1 MTAQETRQRLDVLRR
16 EIHRHN
22 HAYHTLGKP
31 TITDA
36 EFDTLFRELKELEA
50 AWPEFADP
58 NSPTARVGSQAMS
71 SFAKVQHQRKMLS
84 LDNAYNVTDVTSFFE
99 HPDSGIVE
107 PKIDGLSLTLRYQD
121 GKLVQAITR
130 GDGTTGDDVTDNA
143 RCISSIPLVL
153 PHPINVEIR
162 GEACMTFAVFTELNR
177 QLAEA
182 GDDQFANP
190 RNAAAGSMKSKDSRE
205 VAKRRLTFIAYNAAD
220 PMAFMADI
228 CKVMKMEL
236 DRTHDNVLKYLGRIG
251 FMTVYNY
258 PMAQTNCLRSFFC
271 TALKNDDEVTKALA
285 WGEEMRQFAP
295 FPTDG
300 LVFKVNDLAIQSEL
314 GDGTRAPKWAVAFK
328 FPPERKAT
336 VLKSVEVSIG
346 RHGTLTP
353 VAILEPVQLSGTTV
367 QRASLC
373 NQDEVER
380 LRVNIGD
387 TVLVEKSA
395 EIIPKVMGVQKSI
408 YTDGFWKM
416 PDLCP
421 CCGTA
426 VKRDEGMVAHYCP
439 NEACRV
445 QVIERLKHALG
456 KSALDWDGMGEETV
470 TAIVEASLFDGVP
483 QITQLSHIIAL
494 PGDIIAE
501 VLKPAA
507 LKKFLTERERVKKA
521 PLWRK
526 IHALGIEGIGRST
539 AQDLANKWAAAV
551 TMLTSQSD
559 TEAATAKEALRDV
572 LGDVALERFDTF
584 MRKNAQEIEALEG
597 YGYLF
602 EEAAE
607 RVGPLTGK
615 VFCITGTMLS
625 GTREWVA
632 QLVESKGGT
641 VKSSVSKKVD
651 YLVSGPGGG
660 ANKAAAATKHG
671 TQIITE
677 EQLYELMGEKMRTP
691 VVTREETES

>member
-1 MTAQETRQRLDVLRR
+1 MTVQETRKRLDTLRR
-16 EIHRHN
+16 EVHRHN
-22 HAYHTLGKP
+22 HAYHTVGKP

-36 EFDTLFRELKELEA
+36 DFDILFRELKELEA
-50 AWPEFADP
+50 AWPELADP

-71 SFAKVQHQRKMLS
+71 SFAKVPHQRKMLS
-84 LDNAYNVTDVTSFFE
+84 LDNAYSVADVTSFFD

-121 GKLVQAITR
+121 GRLIQAITR
-130 GDGTTGDDVTDNA
+130 GDGSTGDDVTDNA

-153 PHPINVEIR
+153 LYPISMEVR
-162 GEACMTFAVFTELNR
+162 GEACMTFAVFNELNR

-220 PMAFMADI
+220 PMEFMADI
-228 CKVMKMEL
+228 CKALKMEL

-271 TALKNDDEVTKALA
+271 TALKNDDNVTKALA

-336 VLKSVEVSIG
+336 RLKQVEVSIG

-380 LRVNIGD
+380 LGISVGD
-387 TVLVEKSA
+387 DVFVEKSA
-395 EIIPKVMGVQKSI
+395 EIIPKVMGVAHKN
-408 YTDGFWKM
+408 TTFTWHM
-416 PDLCP
+416 PETCP
-421 CCGTA
+421 CCNTP
-426 VKRDEGMVAHYCP
+426 VKRDEGTVAYYCP

-456 KSALDWDGMGEETV
+456 KSSLDWDGMGEETV
-470 TAIVEASLFDGVP
+470 TAIVEASLFNGVP

-526 IHALGIEGIGRST
+526 IHALGIEGIGRNT
-539 AQDLANKWAAAV
+539 AKDLAIKWNSAV
-551 TMLTSQSD
+551 IMLTNEPHHDIQ
-559 TEAATAKEALRDV
+559 AAIDDVKSV
-572 LGDVALERFDTF
+572 LGDVVLDRFVNF
-584 MRKNAQEIEALEG
+584 MQKNAKEIEALES

-607 RVGPLTGK
+607 RIGVLTGK
-615 VFCITGTMLS
+615 VFCITGTMMS
-625 GTREWVA
+625 GTREWVG

-660 ANKAAAATKHG
+660 ANKAAAAQKHG

-677 EQLYELMGEKMRTP
+677 EQLYLLMNEQMPKPKIERC
-691 VVTREETES
+691 ED

>member
-1 MTAQETRQRLDVLRR
+1 MTAQEIRQKLDVLRR

-22 HAYHTLGKP
+22 HAYHTLGNP

-36 EFDTLFRELKELEA
+36 EFDILFRELKELEA
-50 AWPEFADP
+50 SWPELSDP

-71 SFAKVQHQRKMLS
+71 SFTKVPHQRKMLS
-84 LDNAYNVTDVTSFFE
+84 LDNAYSVVDVTSFFE

-121 GKLVQAITR
+121 GRLVQAITR
-130 GDGTTGDDVTDNA
+130 GDGSTGDDVTDNA

-153 PHPINVEIR
+153 PWPISTEVR
-162 GEACMTFAVFTELNR
+162 GEACMTFAVFNELNR

-205 VAKRRLTFIAYNAAD
+205 VAKRRLTFIAYNTAD
-220 PMAFMADI
+220 PVSFMADI
-228 CKVMKMEL
+228 CKVFKMEL
-236 DRTHDNVLKYLGRIG
+236 DRTHDNVLKYLGRVG

-314 GDGTRAPKWAVAFK
+314 GDGTRSPKWAVAFK
-328 FPPERKAT
+328 FPPERKPT
-336 VLKSVEVSIG
+336 VLKSIEVSIG

-353 VAILEPVQLSGTTV
+353 VAILEPLQLSGTTV

-373 NQDEVER
+373 NQDEIER
-380 LRVNIGD
+380 LKVNIGD

-395 EIIPKVMGVQKSI
+395 LIIPKIMGVHDKQSWG
-408 YTDGFWKM
+408 TWKM
-416 PDLCP
+416 PTKCP
-421 CCGTA
+421 CCGTE
-426 VKRDEGMVAHYCP
+426 VEQDLGMVAHYCP
-439 NEACRV
+439 NTACRA

-456 KSALDWDGMGEETV
+456 KSSLDWDGMGEETV
-470 TAIVEASLFDGVP
+470 TAIVEASLFNGVP

-539 AQDLANKWAAAV
+539 AQDLCAKWKSVNA
-551 TMLTSQSD
+551 MLD
-559 TEAATAKEALRDV
+559 NEVDLKAI
-572 LGDVALERFDTF
+572 LGDVVFERFIKF
-584 MRKNAQEIEALEG
+584 IVANAHEIEALEG
-597 YGYLF
+597 YGYTF
-602 EEAAE
+602 EESAE
-607 RVGPLTGK
+607 RIGILSGK
-615 VFCITGTMLS
+615 VFCITGTMMTGS
-625 GTREWVA
+625 REWVG

-660 ANKAAAATKHG
+660 ANKASAAQKHG

-677 EQLYELMGEKMRTP
+677 SQLFSLMGEPMRA
-691 VVTREETES
+691 VVTARAEGDS

>member
-1 MTAQETRQRLDVLRR
+1 MTVQEARQRLDVLRK

-36 EFDTLFRELKELEA
+36 DYDTLFRELKDLEV
-50 AWPEFADP
+50 AWPEFSDP
-58 NSPTARVGSQAMS
+58 NSPTTRVGSQVMS
-71 SFAKVQHQRKMLS
+71 DFSKVKHGRKMLS
-84 LDNAYNVTDVTSFFE
+84 LDNAYSVLDVTSFFG
-99 HPDSGIVE
+99 HSDSGIVE
-107 PKIDGLSLTLRYQD
+107 PKIDGLSLTLRYQE
-121 GKLVQAITR
+121 GRLVQAITR

-153 PHPINVEIR
+153 PYPISMEIR
-162 GEACMTFAVFTELNR
+162 GEACMTFSVFTELNR
-177 QLAEA
+177 QLVAD

-205 VAKRRLTFIAYNAAD
+205 VAKRRLTFIAYNVAD
-220 PMAFMADI
+220 PTSFMADI
-228 CKVMKMEL
+228 CKILKMEL
-236 DRTHDNVLKYLGRIG
+236 DRTHDNVLKSLGRVG
-251 FMTVYNY
+251 FLTVYNY
-258 PMAQTNCLRSFFC
+258 PMSQTNCLRSFFC
-271 TALKNDDEVTKALA
+271 TALKNDDEVIKAIV

-336 VLKSVEVSIG
+336 ILKSIEVSIG

-373 NQDEVER
+373 NQDEIIR
-380 LRVNIGD
+380 LDVNVGD
-387 TVLVEKSA
+387 TVYVEKSA
-395 EIIPKVMGVQKSI
+395 EIIPKVMGLHQKGELIGS
-408 YTDGFWKM
+408 WRM
-416 PDLCP
+416 PVACP
-421 CCGTA
+421 CCHA
-426 VKRDEGMVAHYCP
+426 EVKKDPGMVACYCP
-439 NEACRV
+439 NRACRA
-445 QVIERLKHALG
+445 QVIERMKHALG

-470 TAIVEASLFDGVP
+470 VALVEASLLDSVP
-483 QITQLSHIIAL
+483 QITHLSHLLAV
-494 PGDIIAE
+494 PGNILAD

-507 LKKFLTERERVKKA
+507 LKKFLTERERVKTA
-521 PLWRK
+521 ALWRK
-526 IHALGIEGIGRST
+526 VHALGIEGIGRSLS
-539 AQDLANKWAAAV
+539 QDLCAKWKSV
-551 TMLTSQSD
+551 VEMLDHEEEVKT
-559 TEAATAKEALRDV
+559 L
-572 LGDVALERFDTF
+572 LGDVAFASFKSFLCDNAGEIEDLER
-584 MRKNAQEIEALEG
+584 

-602 EEAAE
+602 EEAADKI
-607 RVGPLTGK
+607 GKLSGK
-615 VFCITGTMLS
+615 VFCITGTMMS
-625 GTREWVA
+625 GTREYVS
-632 QLVESKGGT
+632 QLVEAHGGMT
-641 VKSSVSKKVD
+641 KNSVSKKVD

-677 EQLYELMGEKMRTP
+677 EQLYTMMGEKMR
-691 VVTREETES
+691 VVEATRDEADS

>member
-1 MTAQETRQRLDVLRR
+1 
-16 EIHRHN
+16 
-22 HAYHTLGKP
+22 
-31 TITDA
+31 
-36 EFDTLFRELKELEA
+36 
-50 AWPEFADP
+50 
-58 NSPTARVGSQAMS
+58 MS
-71 SFAKVQHQRKMLS
+71 SFAKVAHQRKMLS
-84 LDNAYNVTDVTSFFE
+84 LDNAYSVEDVTSFFE

-107 PKIDGLSLTLRYQD
+107 PKIDGLSLTLRYQE
-121 GKLVQAITR
+121 GRLVQAITR
-130 GDGTTGDDVTDNA
+130 GDGSTGDDVTDNA

-153 PHPINVEIR
+153 PYPLSIEVR
-162 GEACMTFAVFTELNR
+162 GEDCMTFAVFNELNR

-205 VAKRRLTFIAYNAAD
+205 VAKRRLTFIAYNTAD
-220 PMAFMADI
+220 PMEFMTDI
-228 CKVMKMEL
+228 CKVLKMEL

-258 PMAQTNCLRSFFC
+258 PMSQTNCLRSFFC

-336 VLKSVEVSIG
+336 VLKSIEVSIG

-373 NQDEVER
+373 NQDEIER

-395 EIIPKVMGVQKSI
+395 EIIPKVMGIQF
-408 YTDGFWKM
+408 DGEDYINGVAHPKM
-416 PDLCP
+416 KYKVGDIECEDVDKEGVVCEEFLTKPIWHMPETCP
-421 CCGTA
+421 CCGTK
-426 VKRDEGMVAHYCP
+426 VKRDEGMVAYYCP

-470 TAIVEASLFDGVP
+470 TAIVEASLFNGVP

-526 IHALGIEGIGRST
+526 LHALGIEGIGRST
-539 AQDLANKWAAAV
+539 AQDLANKWDSAV
-551 TMLTSQSD
+551 TMLTSPSD
-559 TEAATAKEALRDV
+559 TVAAAAKEVLRGV
-572 LGDVALERFDTF
+572 LGDVALDSFDSF
-584 MRKNAQEIEALEG
+584 MRKNAKEIEALEG

-660 ANKAAAATKHG
+660 ASKSAAAQKHG

-691 VVTREETES
+691 VVIREETES